1 MSVRYIPYFP
11 ETLQGQA
18 LLDNF
23 VRTRR
28 VLRYRDNDKVIANIQ
43 RGMPLYDVTEEE
55 RHGDN
60 PNGNLIIHGECLSA
74 CAYLKDRGIS
84 VDLVYIDPPFASGAD
99 YAKKVY
105 VRRNPKVAEAIKQ
118 AETELDNEDLQAF
131 EEKMYGDIWDK
142 EKYLNWMYENLMAIR
157 SVMSENA
164 SIYVHLDWHIS
175 HYVKILMDEV
185 FGEDNFIN
193 EITWQRTNAHNMKGK
208 GFVKS
213 TESIFYYSK
222 DSNFIYNEQYQ
233 NISQAQLSRY
243 KKDENGRLYT
253 GQDLT
258 FTGNS
263 PSRQFE
269 WRGAKPP
276 AGRVW
281 GLGRE
286 ELEKLWNK
294 GLILT
299 RKDGVPRLDGY
310 KVFLDEKEHGAPL
323 TCNWTD
329 LERVGNTSDE
339 RVDYATQKP
348 EALLE
353 RIIKASSN
361 ESMVVADFFE
371 GSGVTAAVAHKL
383 GRKFISGDINQNSI
397 QTTRDRLVKDGA
409 EFTLLEV
416 QDGVKLYR
424 NPVQTMEQIK
434 RVIRG
439 LKDEPSL
446 DRKFWAGSITDSR
459 HGMMP
464 VYLPNLLDSSSR
476 LLDIPMMNHLL
487 HEAMPPLMDIDVK
500 QVIVYFIDITS
511 HSEIEHFIHEQNFTD
526 IEVELRDMKQLL
538 DSVVVEDE
546 AEWTLAE
553 NPSALIDRWTIKIDC
568 FHSDRVWKKIEDVNL
583 KGAQQAL
590 HSKASGKAKA
600 YTPIHISDEGLE
612 AIEWIS
618 LDCTTSTHDAP
629 WQSDVELKIDK
640 LGYVSINGKP
650 QNQFWDGT
658 VKSDQKPLRMKIRN
672 ICGDETIY
680 TL

>member
-1 MSVRYIPYFP
+1 MAVKYIPYFP
-11 ETLQGQA
+11 DTLQGQA

-43 RGMPLYDVTEEE
+43 RGMPLYDVTEVEH
-55 RHGDN
+55 HGDN
-60 PNGNLIIHGECLSA
+60 PDGNLIIHGECLSA
-74 CAYLKDRGIS
+74 CAYLKANGIS

-118 AETELDNEDLQAF
+118 AETELDNDELQAF

-185 FGEDNFIN
+185 FGDDNLN
-193 EITWQRTNAHNMKGK
+193 GEIIWKRTTSHAQKE
-208 GFVKS
+208 GFAQIHD
-213 TESIFYYSK
+213 SIFFYQKNSDDFIWNTQYKPHTQAHIDKYYS
-222 DSNFIYNEQYQ
+222 NE
-233 NISQAQLSRY
+233 
-243 KKDENGRLYT
+243 DGDGRKYT
-253 GQDLT
+253 LGDLT
-258 FTGNS
+258 APGSGEPRTFFGKTI
-263 PSRQFE
+263 
-269 WRGAKPP
+269 APP
-276 AGRVW
+276 AGTHWRYSQ
-281 GLGRE
+281 E
-286 ELEKLWNK
+286 NIDKLCNA
-294 GLILT
+294 GLIVMTENNRPRYKRYLDT
-299 RKDGVPRLDGY
+299 LKGRVIDGLWDDIPPVNSQ
-310 KVFLDEKEHGAPL
+310 A
-323 TCNWTD
+323 
-329 LERVGNTSDE
+329 DE
-339 RVDYATQKP
+339 RIDYATQKP

-361 ESMVVADFFE
+361 ERMVVADFFE

-383 GRKFISGDINQNSI
+383 ERKFISGDINQNSI
-397 QTTRDRLVKDGA
+397 QTTRDRLAKDGA

-439 LKDEPSL
+439 LQDEPSL

-464 VYLPNLLDSSSR
+464 VYLPNLLDSASR

-487 HEAMPPLMDIDVK
+487 HEAMPPLMNNDVK

-511 HSEIEHFIHEQNFTD
+511 HSEIERFIREQNFTD
-526 IEVELRDMKQLL
+526 IEIELRDMKQLL

-553 NPSALIDRWTIKIDC
+553 NPSALIDRWTVKIDC

-583 KGAQQAL
+583 KGQQQAL
-590 HSKASGKAKA
+590 HSKTSGKAK
-600 YTPIHISDEGLE
+600 THKPIHISDEGLE

-618 LDCTTSTHDAP
+618 LDCTNSTPDAP

-650 QNQFWDGT
+650 QNKFWNGT
-658 VKSDQKPLRMKIRN
+658 VKSDHKPLRMKIRN
-672 ICGDETIY
+672 ICGDETVY